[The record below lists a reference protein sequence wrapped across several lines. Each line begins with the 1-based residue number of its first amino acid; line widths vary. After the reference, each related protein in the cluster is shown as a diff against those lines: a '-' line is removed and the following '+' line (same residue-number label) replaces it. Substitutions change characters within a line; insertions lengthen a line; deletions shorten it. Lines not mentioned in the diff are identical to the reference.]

1 VNLVEHNFLKGDRDV
16 DAIGWAEDRRDELVL
31 RQAEK
36 ERTGDAGA
44 GPTQMKLM
52 NN

>member
-1 VNLVEHNFLKGDRDV
+1 VYLVEHNFLQGDHVV
-16 DAIGWAEDRRDELVL
+16 DAIGWAEDRREELVL
-31 RQAEK
+31 RQAKK